1 MTSKNQKASRPLG
14 AAGGPFCI
22 GCVLERL
29 DEQPLL
35 DLDWPAASAAL
46 EALRSCAP
54 GVLVK
59 GLPASSKAFFLA
71 WSYRRLAHPS
81 PWLVLAPTREESLA
95 LRDDLTGW
103 LPGVPVLACP
113 SWELLPLDAENP
125 DPELVG
131 ERLRAFHFL
140 LEGAPG
146 IVVAP
151 IMGALQPSIAPDDF
165 LSALMHLRRDA
176 DLPSDWKERLIA
188 CGYERVNQVTLP
200 GQFAVRGGIVD
211 VASPGT
217 ASGAVRLDLFGDTIS
232 SLRALDLMSQRSST
246 ELEEVFLYPAHEA
259 LWTKDL
265 RRDLGRLLEEK
276 AQQGYPWAQSAS
288 DLFRRLGTFPGWPWQ
303 ILALR
308 KHQASLLDFLPQDSR
323 VVLVEPQGLQRQA
336 EDLQGR
342 LEEISG
348 QAAEEGSDLTPLE
361 RSFQKPGPWW
371 SLAKK
376 GRAFT
381 LGHLEQPIGPHEA
394 VSVFE
399 AGARALPAYSGKFA
413 SFASDLKG
421 WLQEGKRVLLW
432 CHNRGERDRL
442 THLLREASCPPGGM
456 LSLALGEVETSFVL
470 EGASLVVVPDHDL
483 FRRYRGR
490 RHRQKRSVDGGK
502 PLSSL
507 SDLHP
512 GDWAVHVDHGLCLYR
527 GLTPLTVDGITRDFI
542 QLEFADA
549 EKIYLP
555 TEQIAL
561 VRRYVGAEG
570 NPVLSKLGG
579 EQWEKTKAKV
589 RKDVAGVARQLV
601 ALYSERLALKKRPYG
616 VDTPNQ
622 AEFEDSFL
630 YEITPG
636 QHQAVTDV
644 KKDLEST
651 RPMDRLVCGDV
662 GYGKTE
668 VAIRAAFKA
677 VQDKRQVAVLVPT
690 TILAQQHYQTFS
702 ERYADWPVNVQ
713 VLSRFKK
720 KADQDAILREVAL
733 GKVDVLIG
741 THRLLAK
748 DVRFANLGLLIVDEE
763 HRFGVAQK
771 EKLKAVQKDVDV
783 LTLTATPI
791 PRTLHMSLSGIREI
805 SVIDTPP
812 RNRLSVSSQVLPWNS
827 KVVAE
832 AVRREIA
839 REGQVFYVH
848 NHVRDIE
855 RSADALKECV
865 PEARLAVAHGQLTEH
880 ELESVMLDFMEGEA
894 DVLVC
899 TSIIES
905 GLDMPNVN
913 TLIVERADM
922 MGLSQ
927 LYQLKGRVGR
937 TDRQAHAYFF
947 YPRHRTLRELAQK
960 RLEVLQE
967 FSTLGSGLHI
977 AMKDMEI
984 RGAGN
989 VLGNQQHG
997 NMEAIGLDLYSDMLQ
1012 EEVARLKGEPEPSAK
1027 VHPVL
1032 NLGVSAYFPSS
1043 YVTEEE
1049 VKADFYRRLGEVEQ
1063 PAEVESLSMEL
1074 VDRFGPPPDE
1084 AKALLAVA
1092 VLRPLAVGLGLTKLE
1107 LTAGWTSLTWHKE
1120 RTPAQAEVAK
1130 WMKRYPPTRLRF
1142 SPKDPQ
1148 TVMFRVAK
1156 GDEDADFR
1164 LEAVRKLLAD
1174 LS

>member
-1 MTSKNQKASRPLG
+1 LDKAL
-14 AAGGPFCI
+14 
-22 GCVLERL
+22 
-29 DEQPLL
+29 EQPHL
-35 DLDWPAASAAL
+35 DLAWPAAEASL
-46 EALRSCAP
+46 EALSAKAP
-54 GVLVK
+54 LTLVK
-59 GLPASSKAFFLA
+59 GLPASSKAFYLA
-71 WSYRRLAHPS
+71 WVYRRLAQRA
-81 PWLVLAPTREESLA
+81 PWLILTPTREECLA

-113 SWELLPLDAENP
+113 SWEVLPLDAESP
-125 DPELVG
+125 DLELVG
-131 ERLRAFHFL
+131 ERLRVFHHL
-140 LEGAPG
+140 LEGTPG

-151 IMGALQPSIAPDDF
+151 LVGALQSSIAPDDF
-165 LSALMHLRRDA
+165 LSALTRLRREE
-176 DLPSDWKERLIA
+176 DLPSDWKERLVA
-188 CGYERVNQVTLP
+188 HGYERVTQVTMP

-211 VASPGT
+211 IASPG
-217 ASGAVRLDLFGDTIS
+217 SSVGAVRLDLFGDTLT
-232 SLRALDLMSQRSST
+232 SLRALDLTSQRSAG
-246 ELEEVFLYPAHEA
+246 ELEEAYLYPAHEA
-259 LWTKDL
+259 LWTKTL
-265 RRDLGRLLEEK
+265 RRDLGRSLEER
-276 AQQGYPWAQSAS
+276 ASQGFPWAQSAS

-303 ILALR
+303 VLGLR
-308 KHQASLLDFLPQDSR
+308 ERQTSLLDFLPDDAR
-323 VVLVEPQGLQRQA
+323 VVLVDPQGLARQA
-336 EDLQGR
+336 EDLHAR
-342 LEEISG
+342 LEGLVAQST
-348 QAAEEGSDLTPLE
+348 EEGSDLTPLD
-361 RSFQKPGPWW
+361 RLFQSPEPWW
-371 SLAKK
+371 RLAET
-376 GRAFT
+376 GRAFAVGQLEQT
-381 LGHLEQPIGPHEA
+381 LGGRA
-394 VSVFE
+394 ASSVFE
-399 AGARALPAYSGKFA
+399 AGATALSGYSGKFA
-413 SFASDLKG
+413 SFAADLKG
-421 WLQEGKRVLLW
+421 WLKEGKRVLLW

-442 THLLREASCPPGGM
+442 TALLREADCPPGGP
-456 LSLALGEVETSFVL
+456 LSLALGEVETSFVV

-490 RHRQKRSVDGGK
+490 RHRQRRSVEGGK

-507 SDLHP
+507 NDLHP

-527 GLTPLTVDGITRDFI
+527 GLTPLTVDEVTRDFI
-542 QLEFADA
+542 QLEFADS
-549 EKIYLP
+549 EKVYLP

-561 VRRYVGAEG
+561 VHRYVGAEG
-570 NPVLSKLGG
+570 QPVLSRLGG
-579 EQWEKTKAKV
+579 EQWAKTKAKV

-601 ALYSERLALKKRPYG
+601 ALYSERLALKKRPYAP
-616 VDTPNQ
+616 DTPDQ
-622 AEFEDSFL
+622 SEFEDSFL

-668 VAIRAAFKA
+668 VAMRAAFKA

-702 ERYADWPVNVQ
+702 ERYADWPVNVRA
-713 VLSRFKK
+713 LSRFKK
-720 KADQDAILREVAL
+720 KSEQDEILREAAL

-771 EKLKAVQKDVDV
+771 EKLKAIQKDVDV

-832 AVRREIA
+832 AVRRELA

-855 RSADALKECV
+855 RSADALRECV

-937 TDRQAHAYFF
+937 TDRQAYAYFF
-947 YPRHRTLRELAQK
+947 YPRHRTLREMAQK

-997 NMEAIGLDLYSDMLQ
+997 NLEAIGLDLYSDMLQ
-1012 EEVARLKGEPEPSAK
+1012 EEVSRLKGEPEVGVR
-1027 VHPVL
+1027 VHPTL

-1049 VKADFYRRLGEVEQ
+1049 VKADFYRRLGEVSE
-1063 PAEVESLSMEL
+1063 PAQVESLSVEL
-1074 VDRFGPPPDE
+1074 VDRFGPPPPE
-1084 AKALLAVA
+1084 AKSLLAVA
-1092 VLRPLAVGLGLTKLE
+1092 VLRPLAVGLGLTRLE
-1107 LTAGWTSLTWHKE
+1107 LTAGWTSLTWHPE
-1120 RTPAQAEVAK
+1120 RVPAPTEVAK

-1174 LS
+1174 LSA

>member
-1 MTSKNQKASRPLG
+1 VAQTFEDPILGLEWPVAQAS
-14 AAGGPFCI
+14 
-22 GCVLERL
+22 LE
-29 DEQPLL
+29 
-35 DLDWPAASAAL
+35 S
-46 EALRSCAP
+46 LRSKAP
-54 GVLVK
+54 CFLMTD
-59 GLPASSKAFFLA
+59 LPASSKAFYLA
-71 WSYRRLAHPS
+71 WVYKRLAPAA
-81 PWLVLAPTREESLA
+81 PWVVLTPTREEALA

-103 LPGVPVLACP
+103 LPEVQVLVCP
-113 SWELLPLDAENP
+113 SWEVFPLDAENP
-125 DPELVG
+125 DLELVG

-140 LEGAPG
+140 LEGGPG
-146 IVVAP
+146 VVVAT
-151 IMGALQPSIAPDDF
+151 MAGALQPAIAPEDF
-165 LSALMHLRRDA
+165 ISGLCTLRRGEEI
-176 DLPSDWKERLIA
+176 PSDWKEKWTAL
-188 CGYERVNQVTLP
+188 GYERVTQVTLP

-211 VASPGT
+211 VASPGSP
-217 ASGAVRLDLFGDTIS
+217 SGAVRLDLFGETITS
-232 SLRALDLMSQRSST
+232 IRSLDLTSQRSAGD
-246 ELEEVFLYPAHEA
+246 LEEAWLYPPHEA
-259 LWTKDL
+259 LWTPEI
-265 RRDLGRLLEEK
+265 RRTVKSKLQEK
-276 AQQGYPWAQSAS
+276 ASEGFPWAQSAS
-288 DLFRRLGTFPGWPWQ
+288 DFFQRMGSFPGWPWQ
-303 ILALR
+303 ILGLR
-308 KHQASLLDFLPQDSR
+308 KKQASLLDYVPEKSS
-323 VVLVEPQGLQRQA
+323 VVLVEPQALKRQA
-336 EDLQGR
+336 EDIEKRFENLSQ
-342 LEEISG
+342 
-348 QAAEEGSDLTPLE
+348 QASEEGSDLGSLRDLLQDT
-361 RSFQKPGPWW
+361 SPWW
-371 SLAKK
+371 SMASK
-376 GRAFT
+376 GQAFSI
-381 LGHLEQPIGPHEA
+381 GQLEQPIGPHDSS
-394 VSVFE
+394 VSLK
-399 AGARALPAYSGKFA
+399 AGARTLPAYSGKFP
-413 SFASDLKG
+413 SFAVDLKG
-421 WLQEGKRVLLW
+421 WLKEGQRVVLW
-432 CHNRGERDRL
+432 CHNRGERERL
-442 THLLREASCPPGGM
+442 TQLLREADCPPGGG
-456 LSLALGEVETSFVL
+456 LSLRLGEVETSFAVS
-470 EGASLVVVPDHDL
+470 GASLVVVPDHDL

-490 RHRQKRSVDGGK
+490 RHRQSRSVAGGK

-512 GDWAVHVDHGLCLYR
+512 GDWAVHVDHGLCIYR
-527 GLTPLTVDGITRDFI
+527 GLTPLTVDGVTRDFI
-542 QLEFADA
+542 QLEFA
-549 EKIYLP
+549 ETQKIYLP

-561 VRRYVGAEG
+561 VQRYVGAEG
-570 NPVLSKLGG
+570 SPVLSKLGG
-579 EQWEKTKAKV
+579 EQWAKTKAKV
-589 RKDVAGVARQLV
+589 QKDVAGVARQMV
-601 ALYSERLALKKRPYG
+601 ALYSERQAMKKRPFPP
-616 VDTPNQ
+616 DTPWQ

-630 YEITPG
+630 YQITPG
-636 QHQAVTDV
+636 QHQAVVDV
-644 KKDLEST
+644 KKDMEST

-677 VQDKRQVAVLVPT
+677 VQGKRQVALLVPT
-690 TILAQQHYQTFS
+690 TILAQQHYQTLQ
-702 ERYADWPVNVQ
+702 ERFADWPLNVQ

-720 KADQDAILREVAL
+720 KADQDVIVRDTAL

-748 DVRFANLGLLIVDEE
+748 DIRFANLGLLIVDEE

-771 EKLKAVQKDVDV
+771 EKLKAIQRDVDV
-783 LTLTATPI
+783 LSLTATPI

-832 AVRREIA
+832 AIRREIA

-913 TLIVERADM
+913 TLIVERSDM

-937 TDRQAHAYFF
+937 TDRQAYAYFF
-947 YPRHRTLRELAQK
+947 YPRHQTLREMAQK

-997 NMEAIGLDLYSDMLQ
+997 NMEAIGLDLYSSMLT
-1012 EEVARLKGEPEPSAK
+1012 EEVSRLKGEPAPPTQ

-1032 NLGVSAYFPSS
+1032 NLGISAFFPSS
-1043 YVTEEE
+1043 YVDEEE
-1049 VKADFYRRLGEVEQ
+1049 VKADFYRRLGEVES
-1063 PAEVESLSMEL
+1063 PTDVENLTVEL
-1074 VDRFGPPPDE
+1074 VDRFGPPPPE
-1084 AKALLAVA
+1084 AKALLSVA
-1092 VLRPLAVGLGLTKLE
+1092 VLRPMAVALGLTRLE
-1107 LTAGWTSLTWHKE
+1107 LNAGWSSLTWHPE
-1120 RTPAQAEVAK
+1120 RTPEPSRVSG
-1130 WMKRYPPTRLRF
+1130 WMRKYPPTRIRF

-1156 GDEDADFR
+1156 GDEPGEKR
-1164 LEAVRKLLAD
+1164 LEAVRKLLSELMA
-1174 LS
+1174 S

>member
-1 MTSKNQKASRPLG
+1 MTPTVDDPILG
-14 AAGGPFCI
+14 
-22 GCVLERL
+22 LE
-29 DEQPLL
+29 
-35 DLDWPAASAAL
+35 WPEAQAAL
-46 EALRSCAP
+46 DPLRNNTPRFLMKALPTSA
-54 GVLVK
+54 
-59 GLPASSKAFFLA
+59 KAFFLA
-71 WSYRRLAHPS
+71 WTYRRLAPRTPWVVVAPS
-81 PWLVLAPTREESLA
+81 REESLA
-95 LRDDLTGW
+95 LRDDLVGW
-103 LPGVPVLACP
+103 LPGVPVLMCP
-113 SWELLPLDAENP
+113 SWEVLPLDAETP
-125 DPELVG
+125 DLELIG

-140 LEGAPG
+140 LEGEPG
-146 IVVAP
+146 VVVAP
-151 IMGALQPSIAPDDF
+151 MVGALQSSISPEDF
-165 LSALMHLRRDA
+165 LSGLASIRRDQ
-176 DLPSDWKERLIA
+176 DLPPDWKEKWSAL
-188 CGYERVNQVTLP
+188 GYERVTQVTMP
-200 GQFAVRGGIVD
+200 GQYAVRGGIVD
-211 VASPGT
+211 LACPGSP
-217 ASGAVRLDLFGDTIS
+217 AGAVRLDLFGDTVS
-232 SLRALDLMSQRSST
+232 SIRSLDLSSQRSAGD
-246 ELEEVFLYPAHEA
+246 LEEAWLYPAHEA
-259 LWTKDL
+259 LWTPGVRKLL
-265 RRDLGRLLEEK
+265 RTKLNENASVGF
-276 AQQGYPWAQSAS
+276 PWAQSAV
-288 DLFRRLGTFPGWPWQ
+288 DLFQRTGSFPGWPWQ
-303 ILALR
+303 VLGL
-308 KHQASLLDFLPQDSR
+308 KQKQATLLDYVPENSK
-323 VVLVEPQGLQRQA
+323 VILVEPQGLMRQA
-336 EDLQGR
+336 EDIETR
-342 LEEISG
+342 LAVLSR
-348 QAAEEGSDLTPLE
+348 QATEEGSDLVALE
-361 RSFQKPGPWW
+361 SLFGKPDAWW
-371 SLAKK
+371 ELASN
-376 GRAFT
+376 GRAFSIGQ
-381 LGHLEQPIGPHEA
+381 LDQPVGGEEA
-394 VSVFE
+394 SVSLS
-399 AGARALPAYSGKFA
+399 AGARALSAYSGKFA
-413 SFASDLKG
+413 SFASDLKN
-421 WLQEGKRVLLW
+421 WLKEGQRVMLW
-432 CHNRGERDRL
+432 CHNRGERERL
-442 THLLREASCPPGGM
+442 TQLLREADCPPGGG
-456 LSLALGEVETSFVL
+456 LSLTLGEVECSFAVD
-470 EGASLVVVPDHDL
+470 GAALVVVPDHDL

-490 RHRQKRSVDGGK
+490 RHRQKRSVSGGK

-512 GDWAVHVDHGLCLYR
+512 GDWAVHVDHGLCVYR
-527 GLTPLTVDGITRDFI
+527 GLTALTVDEVTRDFI
-542 QLEFADA
+542 QLEFADS

-555 TEQIAL
+555 TEQIVL
-561 VRRYVGAEG
+561 VQRYVGAEG
-570 NPVLSKLGG
+570 SPVLSKLGG
-579 EQWEKTKAKV
+579 EQWARTKAKV
-589 RKDVAGVARQLV
+589 RKDVAGVARQMV
-601 ALYSERLALKKRPYG
+601 ALYSERLALRKKPYG
-616 VDTPNQ
+616 PDTPWQ

-636 QHQAVTDV
+636 QHQAVVDV

-690 TILAQQHYQTFS
+690 TILAQQHYQTFC
-702 ERYADWPVNVQ
+702 ERFADWPVKVQ

-720 KADQDAILREVAL
+720 KSDQDAIVREAAL

-748 DVRFANLGLLIVDEE
+748 DIRFANLGLLVVDEE

-771 EKLKAVQKDVDV
+771 EKLKAIQKDVDV

-812 RNRLSVSSQVLPWNS
+812 RNRMSVSSQVLPWND

-832 AVRREIA
+832 AVRREIG

-855 RSADALKECV
+855 RSADHLKELV

-899 TSIIES
+899 TSIVES

-937 TDRQAHAYFF
+937 TDRQAYAYFF

-997 NMEAIGLDLYSDMLQ
+997 NMEAIGLDLYSDMLS
-1012 EEVARLKGEPEPSAK
+1012 EEVARLKGETELPTR

-1032 NLGVSAYFPSS
+1032 NLGLSAYFPST
-1043 YVTEEE
+1043 YVAEEE
-1049 VKADFYRRLGEVEQ
+1049 VKADFYRRLGSVNDASDVEN
-1063 PAEVESLSMEL
+1063 LSKEL
-1074 VDRFGPPPDE
+1074 VDRFGPPPPE
-1084 AKALLAVA
+1084 AKALLAAA
-1092 VLRPLAVGLGLTKLE
+1092 VLRPLAEALGLTRLE
-1107 LTAGWTSLTWHKE
+1107 LSAGWSSLSWHPE
-1120 RTPAQAEVAK
+1120 RAPEPLKVAG
-1130 WMKRYPPTRLRF
+1130 WMKKYPPTRIRF

-1148 TVMFRVAK
+1148 TVMFRVAR
-1156 GDEDADFR
+1156 GDEPSETR
-1164 LEAVRKLLAD
+1164 LEAVRRLLVDISA
-1174 LS
+1174 S